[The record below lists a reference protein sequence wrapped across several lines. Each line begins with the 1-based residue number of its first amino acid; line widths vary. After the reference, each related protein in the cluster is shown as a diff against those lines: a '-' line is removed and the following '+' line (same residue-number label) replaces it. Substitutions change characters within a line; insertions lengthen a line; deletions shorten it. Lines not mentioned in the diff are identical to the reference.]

1 MHKKTHILPVYLFFI
16 SVLFVSPLNAQ
27 EFSTA
32 PEYMGHMTEQ
42 YEDLVKESWQ
52 YVKSIGRGKSDR
64 RIAKKRNDLLKE
76 LNYAKKV
83 IRKMP
88 PYEGNTAFR
97 DTVIEYLDINYI
109 VLSRDYDK
117 IIDMKKIAEQ
127 SYDLME
133 AYMTARKKA
142 NEKLEEAT
150 EMVSE
155 AQKEFADEHSI
166 NIIENDSRLSKKL
179 KISSKVF
186 DYHDKLYLIFF
197 KNYKQEM
204 YMLEALQNADI
215 NSLEQN
221 RNTLVKYA
229 EEGLEKLK
237 KIRSYESDMSLN
249 YATRNMLRFYKEEA
263 DARMPTLI
271 DYLMKKEQF
280 DKLKQAFDNKKK
292 SKRTQEDIDQFNKA
306 VKDINAATKKYNSMN
321 EYLTEQ
327 RNKYLSEWNK
337 TSEKFLKKHT
347 P

>member
-1 MHKKTHILPVYLFFI
+1 MLLTKRFFPVYSLFFALLFI
-16 SVLFVSPLNAQ
+16 SPVKAE
-27 EFSTA
+27 EFNSA
-32 PEYMGHMTEQ
+32 HEYMSYMTEQ
-42 YEDLVKESWQ
+42 YEELVKESWQ

-64 RIAKKRNDLLKE
+64 RIAKKRNDLMKE
-76 LNYAKKV
+76 LKYARKV
-83 IRKMP
+83 IKKMP

-97 DTVIEYLDINYI
+97 DSVTEYLKINRI

-117 IIDMKKIAEQ
+117 ILDMKKIAEQ

-142 NEKLEEAT
+142 NKKLEQAT
-150 EMVSE
+150 DIVAE
-155 AQKEFADEHSI
+155 AQKEFAAQHNI
-166 NIIENDSRLSKKL
+166 NIVKDNSRLSRKL

-186 DYHDKLYLIFF
+186 DYHDKVYLVFF

-204 YMLEALQNADI
+204 YMLKALQKEDI

-221 RNTLVKYA
+221 RNTLVKFA

-237 KIRSYESDMSLN
+237 ETGSHESDMSLN
-249 YATRNMLRFYKEEA
+249 YATRDILRFYKEEA
-263 DARMPTLI
+263 DARMPSLI

-292 SKRTQEDIDQFNKA
+292 SDRTQEDIDQYNKA
-306 VKDINAATKKYNSMN
+306 INDINAAAKKYNTMN

-327 RNKYLSEWNK
+327 RNEYIDNWNK